1 MQTGA
6 ITNYIDLAQLT
17 LYAFWIFFAGLIL
30 YLRREDRREG
40 YPLVTT
46 GRGRRPEEKFPVLA
60 RPKLFRM
67 PDGSVLTAPRKEA
80 PEIFK
85 GARTVSWEGA
95 PIEPVGNPMLSG
107 VGPAAY
113 ALRSEQP
120 EMLFDGSAPVI
131 SPLRLVKGSSLD
143 REDPAVIGMT
153 VVGADGVAGGVVRD
167 AWIDRVETLIR
178 YLEVEVTTPLGPR
191 HVLLPMTLAQVDN
204 RRKVVK
210 AVSVMGRHFAD
221 APLTHN
227 PDQVSLREE
236 DQITAYF
243 ASGHLYAEPSR
254 MGPIL

>member
-6 ITNYIDLAQLT
+6 ITSYIDLAQLT

-67 PDGSVLTAPRKEA
+67 PDGSILTAPRKEA
-80 PEIFK
+80 PEPFK
-85 GARTVSWEGA
+85 GVRTAAWEGA

-113 ALRSEQP
+113 AMRSDKP

-131 SPLRLVKGSSLD
+131 SPLRLIPAYGLD
-143 REDPAVIGMT
+143 REDPHVIGMT
-153 VVGADGVAGGVVRD
+153 VVGADGVAGGVVVD
-167 AWIDRVETLIR
+167 VWVDRVESLIR
-178 YLEVEVTTPLGPR
+178 YLEVALPATAGGR
-191 HVLLPMTLAQVDN
+191 HVLLPMTLAQVD
-204 RRKVVK
+204 RSRGKVK

-221 APLTHN
+221 APATAH

-236 DQITAYF
+236 DQITAYY
-243 ASGHLYAEPSR
+243 ASGQLYAEPSR